1 MKPSPMIQ
9 SVADEL
15 IRVVDEAAKGLRT
28 LDERRAAAKPR
39 PEVWSV
45 KEILGHLIDS
55 AANNHQ
61 RFVRAQQ
68 VAELAMPGY
77 DQDHWVKSQGH
88 QNRGWP
94 ELLEFW
100 VSYNHH
106 LSHVIRRIPESALA
120 VPCRIGAS
128 EPVTLGFLVEDYAV
142 HLRHHLKQIQERL
155 TA

>member
-1 MKPSPMIQ
+1 MVQ

-15 IRVVDEAAKGLRT
+15 IRVVDEAASGLRS
-28 LDERRAAAKPR
+28 LDERLAEAKPR

-45 KEILGHLIDS
+45 KEIIGHLVDS

-68 VAELAMPGY
+68 VAELSLPGY
-77 DQDHWVKSQGH
+77 EQDFWVKSQDH
-88 QNRGWP
+88 QSRGWT

-106 LSHVIRRIPESALA
+106 LSHLIRRIPESALG
-120 VPCRIGAS
+120 VRCRIGAS
-128 EPVTLGFLVEDYAV
+128 EPVTLRFLVEDYVV
-142 HLRHHLKQIQERL
+142 HMRHHLKQVEERQ
-155 TA
+155 